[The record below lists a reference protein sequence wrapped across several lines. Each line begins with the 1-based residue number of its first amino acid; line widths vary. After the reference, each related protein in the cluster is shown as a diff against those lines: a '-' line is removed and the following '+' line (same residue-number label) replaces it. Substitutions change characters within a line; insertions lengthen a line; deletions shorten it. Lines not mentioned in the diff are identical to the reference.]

1 VGMAKNLKETLYV
14 SGQLYSY
21 SSTTGY
27 PFGKTSNLEGRG
39 RHFDLQPSEV
49 RFPLRNT
56 LIGPSGEIFHIH
68 DAKPEA
74 SDQLQSWQEW
84 FFPLLTSPRWS
95 PKIRSKRK
103 IPRGRLAI

>member
-39 RHFDLQPSEV
+39 RHFDLSTERGKVPTSEH
-49 RFPLRNT
+49 FDWT
-56 LIGPSGEIFHIH
+56 
-68 DAKPEA
+68 
-74 SDQLQSWQEW
+74 
-84 FFPLLTSPRWS
+84 
-95 PKIRSKRK
+95 IR
-103 IPRGRLAI
+103 